1 MIPLTQADPLWSV
14 FGFGLGLLGYLRV
27 GQRLGMRLRARQGTI
42 PWVPLLIASVALIV
56 LWHIRAETMP
66 GLSLHLLGTMLC
78 TLVFGPALAVLPL
91 TVALLSLYLA
101 VPEGFAYLGLNAC
114 LLVFWPIMVSVA
126 FTRLVARL
134 PANIFVFIFVGG
146 FFASA
151 GVVLVT
157 GWTLAAVLWLMQIYA
172 WGGMLEDFA
181 SYWLLVA
188 FSEAWLTGMLLTV
201 LVVYRPEQVAMF
213 DAVRYI
219 DQA

>member
-1 MIPLTQADPLWSV
+1 MIPLTQIDPLWAA
-14 FGFGLGLLGYLRV
+14 FGFGLAFLGYLRV
-27 GQRLGMRLRARQGTI
+27 GLSLRAQWAERDI
-42 PWVPLLIASVALIV
+42 PWVPVVIATVALMV
-56 LWHIRAETMP
+56 LWQIRAGTMP
-66 GLSLHLLGTMLC
+66 GLSLHLLGAMLC

-91 TVALLSLYLA
+91 SIALFSLY
-101 VPEGFAYLGLNAC
+101 VTTQEGLAYLGLNAC
-114 LLVFWPIMVSVA
+114 LLVFWPVILSVG
-126 FTRLVARL
+126 FSRLVARL
-134 PANIFVFIFVGG
+134 PTNIFVFIFVGG

-151 GVVLVT
+151 GVVLLT
-157 GWTLAAVLWLMQIYA
+157 GWTLAGVLWLMQVYPWA
-172 WGGMLEDFA
+172 GMLEDFA